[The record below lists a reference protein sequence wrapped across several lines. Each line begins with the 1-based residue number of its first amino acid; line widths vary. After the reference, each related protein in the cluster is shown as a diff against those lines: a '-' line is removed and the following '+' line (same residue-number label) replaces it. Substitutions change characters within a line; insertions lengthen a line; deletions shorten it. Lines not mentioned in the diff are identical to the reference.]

1 MGAVIAATLELEQNW
16 TFLPNFKALRAF
28 LFFRLALGRVYF
40 ITMVRGSDAG
50 HVSPLAHLPPR
61 PGVVTNMGEVL
72 ARYHYP
78 L

>member
-50 HVSPLAHLPPR
+50 HVSPLAMIGSVPLLPTSTT
-61 PGVVTNMGEVL
+61 GI
-72 ARYHYP
+72 
-78 L
+78 